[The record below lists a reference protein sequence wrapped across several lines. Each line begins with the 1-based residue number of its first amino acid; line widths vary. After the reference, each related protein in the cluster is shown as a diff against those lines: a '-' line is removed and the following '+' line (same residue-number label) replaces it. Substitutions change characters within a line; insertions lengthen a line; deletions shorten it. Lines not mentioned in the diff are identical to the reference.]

1 MAKDIV
7 ISTPSNLFQKWR
19 DVGRK
24 LRVAGASQGSNGG
37 QLRPEQ
43 RRMVGVLVRV
53 KCIKTSGSNGGPGV
67 RATWVYTVKTLLD
80 QELLTNA
87 TPEELPILGVP
98 YTEPA
103 IEGAKGDAYI
113 NQDGDWVLARVW
125 LDPQTEV
132 CEAASGLGGGGG
144 GGTEDPIDEGVFGG
158 VFAP

>member
-24 LRVAGASQGSNGG
+24 LRVAGPSKGSNGG

-43 RRMVGVLVRV
+43 RRMVGVECRV
-53 KCIKTSGSNGGPGV
+53 KCLKTGGSNGGPGV
-67 RATWVYTVKTLLD
+67 RASFVYTVRSLLD
-80 QELLTNA
+80 EELLTNA
-87 TPEELPILGVP
+87 SPEELPILGLP
-98 YTEPA
+98 YVDP
-103 IEGAKGDAYI
+103 GATAVRGDAYI
-113 NQDGDWVLARVW
+113 NEDGQWVLIRVS

-132 CEAASGLGGGGG
+132 CEAAALGGGSG
-144 GGTEDPIDEGVFGG
+144 GGTADPIDEGVFGG